1 MNKIDLGSTGAVKT
15 QKCEQIHTRSE
26 IFSAITQIFSN
37 SVQDFQKPQGFFQKT
52 QGFSK
57 KTQGF
62 PKKLNASEATSL
74 SRPPKKC
81 SKN

>member
-1 MNKIDLGSTGAVKT
+1 MKKNLKD
-15 QKCEQIHTRSE
+15 
-26 IFSAITQIFSN
+26 FAIKLK
-37 SVQDFQKPQGFFQKT
+37 DFAKKT

-62 PKKLNASEATSL
+62 SKKKPQGFVRKLNASEATSL